1 MKCFLVLILSL
12 VCLSLNAQKYQG
24 DSWATVKTSGK
35 GTLTIVYYKQPGLIY
50 SENGKMK
57 GVCVEVISDFVEFVE
72 RKYGKKL
79 VVKYAGEETVF
90 TNFLKTVQDTKDIL
104 GVTNVT
110 ITEERKK
117 FFKFTPPFL
126 SNPPILL
133 THKDAPNL
141 TSYGDINILLKGY
154 TAEIIGGSTHV
165 KRIEQLKKQYA
176 PGLRIDYVENGP
188 GVLRDIAANPKIFT
202 ILDFTEYVDAVRKN
216 LPVKRQNLSLGGM
229 EDLAYIMAKQSDW
242 DEPWNAF
249 LTSSYRM
256 SSRYREIVVNNLG
269 ATFLAVIK

>member
-1 MKCFLVLILSL
+1 MKCFLALTLSL
-12 VCLSLNAQKYQG
+12 VCLSLSAQKYQG
-24 DSWATVKTSGK
+24 DSWATVKASGK

-57 GVCVEVISDFVEFVE
+57 GVCVEIISDFAEFVE
-72 RKYGKKL
+72 QKYGKKL
-79 VVKYAGEETVF
+79 DVKYAGEETAF
-90 TNFLKTVQDTKDIL
+90 TDFLKTVQDTKDIL

-117 FFKFTPPFL
+117 IFKFTPPFL

-133 THKDAPNL
+133 THKNAPNV
-141 TSYGDINILLKGY
+141 TAYGDINLLLKGY

-176 PGLRIDYVENGP
+176 PGLTVEYVENGP
-188 GVLRDIAANPKIFT
+188 GILRDIAANPKVFT

-216 LPVKRQNLSLGGM
+216 LPVKRQNLDLGNM
-229 EDLAYIMAKQSDW
+229 EDLAYIMAKRSDW

-256 SSRYREIVVNNLG
+256 SSRYRKIVVDNLG

>member
-1 MKCFLVLILSL
+1 MKCFLALILSL
-12 VCLSLNAQKYQG
+12 VCLSLSAQKYKG
-24 DSWATVKTSGK
+24 DSWATVKASGK

-50 SENGKMK
+50 SENGKMR
-57 GVCVEVISDFVEFVE
+57 GVCVEIISDFVAFVE
-72 RKYGKKL
+72 RKYGKKID
-79 VVKYAGEETVF
+79 VKYAGEETVF
-90 TNFLKTVQDTKDIL
+90 TDFLKTVQSTKDIL

-117 FFKFTPPFL
+117 IFKFTPPFL

-133 THKDAPNL
+133 THKDAPTV
-141 TSYGDINILLKGY
+141 TSYTDINVQLKGY

-176 PGLRIDYVENGP
+176 PGLRIQYVENGP
-188 GVLRDIAANPKIFT
+188 GILRDITANPKIFT

-216 LPVKRQNLSLGGM
+216 LPVKRQNLDLGGM

>member
-1 MKCFLVLILSL
+1 MKCFLALILSL
-12 VCLSLNAQKYQG
+12 VCLSLSAQKYQG
-24 DSWATVKTSGK
+24 DSWATVKASGK

-57 GVCVEVISDFVEFVE
+57 GVCVEIISDFVEFVE
-72 RKYGKKL
+72 QKYGKKL

-90 TNFLKTVQDTKDIL
+90 TNFLKTVQGTKDIL

-133 THKDAPNL
+133 THSDAPNV
-141 TSYGDINILLKGY
+141 TSYGDINSLLKGY

-176 PGLRIDYVENGP
+176 PGLRIEYVENGP
-188 GVLRDIAANPKIFT
+188 GILRDIAANPKIFT

-216 LPVKRQNLSLGGM
+216 LPVKRQNLDLGGM
-229 EDLAYIMAKQSDW
+229 EDLAYVMAKQSDW

-256 SSRYREIVVNNLG
+256 SSRYRKIVVDNLG

>member
-1 MKCFLVLILSL
+1 MKSFLTLILSL
-12 VCLSLNAQKYQG
+12 VCLSLSAQKYQG
-24 DSWATVKTSGK
+24 DSWATVKASGK

-57 GVCVEVISDFVEFVE
+57 GVCVEIIGDFVEFVE
-72 RKYGKKL
+72 QKYGKKL
-79 VVKYAGEETVF
+79 DVKYAGEETVF
-90 TNFLKTVQDTKDIL
+90 TDFLKTVQGTKDIL

-117 FFKFTPPFL
+117 IFKFTPPFL

-133 THKDAPNL
+133 THKDAPTV
-141 TSYGDINILLKGY
+141 TSFGDINFLLKGY

-165 KRIEQLKKQYA
+165 KRIEQLKKQYV
-176 PGLRIDYVENGP
+176 PGLKIEYVENGP
-188 GVLRDIAANPKIFT
+188 GILRDITANPKIFT

-216 LPVKRQNLSLGGM
+216 LPVKRQNLDLGSM

-242 DEPWNAF
+242 DEPWNEF
-249 LTSSYRM
+249 LTLSYRT
-256 SSRYREIVVNNLG
+256 SSRYRKIVVDNLG